1 MTAQLQKVGYAESTL
16 YRRLLPGM
24 MHVVHYYEKAGI
36 TYYSISTTQLY
47 LRMQKER
54 LERKEITEYYYR

>member
-1 MTAQLQKVGYAESTL
+1 MTAQLQEVGYAESAL
-16 YRRLLPGM
+16 YRRLIPE
-24 MHVVHYYEKAGI
+24 VHYYEKAGI